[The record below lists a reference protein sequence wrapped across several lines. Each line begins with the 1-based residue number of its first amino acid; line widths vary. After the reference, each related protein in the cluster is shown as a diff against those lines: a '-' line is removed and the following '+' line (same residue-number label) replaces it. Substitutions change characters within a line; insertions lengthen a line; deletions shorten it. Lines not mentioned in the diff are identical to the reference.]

1 MKKIASF
8 LVLALAF
15 GGFSNLMAQS
25 GPSVVKIL
33 KVDVNSKLAP
43 PITVNNIVKS
53 SSPSSG
59 EWTAVTVRFKIDGV
73 AKKGNALDDGTWLD
87 KVSISWRGLFKA
99 RDGKY
104 KKTHKEVKYESLTN
118 GEYYATILIDPS
130 AVNRYLGGPKNVAKS
145 LSMYA
150 VFKVDGKTQLDTKI
164 YVQNGKR
171 QRSLSTG
178 FTERAFDSENFDS
191 VEGLFMSKDE
201 SPWAGTQWQVF
212 PKISNKK

>member
-8 LVLALAF
+8 LVLAFMF
-15 GGFSNLMAQS
+15 GGVSNVMAQS
-25 GPSVVKIL
+25 SPSVVKIL

-59 EWTAVTVRFKIDGV
+59 EWTSVTVRFKVEGV
-73 AKKGNALDDGTWLD
+73 AKKANALDDGSWLD
-87 KVSISWRGLFKA
+87 KVSISWKGLFKA

-104 KKTHKEVKYESLTN
+104 KKTQREVKYESLTN
-118 GEYYATILIDPS
+118 GEYFATILIDPS
-130 AVNRYLGGPKNVAKS
+130 VVNRYLGGPKNVSKN
-145 LSMYA
+145 LSIYA

-171 QRSLSTG
+171 QRALAQG
-178 FTERAFDSENFDS
+178 FNERVFDSENLDT
-191 VEGLFMSKDE
+191 VEGIFMSKDM
-201 SPWAGTQWQVF
+201 SPWAATQWQVF